1 MIMGCLVELI
11 FTAKVDDQAKQTK
24 FYRRHRRLFGN
35 SEVML
40 DDKTDGDRMRNR
52 VYVVP
57 GVEKTSK
64 YIHEFL
70 NRDDRLLSVKIL
82 S

>member
-1 MIMGCLVELI
+1 MGCLVELI
-11 FTAKVDDQAKQTK
+11 FTAKVDDTGKRSK

-35 SEVML
+35 SEIML

-70 NRDDRLLSVKIL
+70 NTDDRLLSAKIL